1 MDHGLKYKNK
11 AYKKQ
16 QNTNLS
22 DLGLGKEFLGLT
34 PKLES
39 IKY

>member
-1 MDHGLKYKNK
+1 MDHGLKYKK
-11 AYKKQ
+11 IAEHKPFR
-16 QNTNLS
+16 S
-22 DLGLGKEFLGLT
+22 RIGKEFLGLT